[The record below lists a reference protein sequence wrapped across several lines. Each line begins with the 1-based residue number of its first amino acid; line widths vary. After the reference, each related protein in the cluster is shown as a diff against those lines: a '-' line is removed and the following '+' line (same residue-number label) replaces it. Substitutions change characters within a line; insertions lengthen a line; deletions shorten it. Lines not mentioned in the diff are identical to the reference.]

1 MIKPSFITA
10 ALLLVGAISISN
22 ADQRTAEPNNDP
34 QQVLRDLNKGHR
46 SGRMVRDEPNN
57 LKVSDMTVDE
67 LKQRLAD
74 YESGNRD
81 DRDGYIIANQL
92 WFDYQGR
99 KENGSADAQHA
110 KQVREQLLQKHPEF
124 NNLQDFR
131 LSDKI
136 KYQAV
141 AQQQK
146 KQAETTAKGWTPPD
160 SVPRKVYG
168 QDRQAVVAYQFKL
181 VFYDLPSDVRVKTV
195 RGDTTGLFRGD
206 KQIGPEELTPKK
218 TLSFRRSFSLPIE
231 GSPLDYHRLLVCTSA
246 LASGYNAMTNEE
258 TKAMRPLGH
267 GTHMQWAGKTGNF
280 NHFCGVISLGGDVV
294 YQFNIAENPPARVI
308 SPIGISFD
316 GARAAVMVGQK
327 VSEEDGE
334 GFFIG
339 RPSEV
344 WIWQYP
350 ATVKKVAVTDPS
362 KTTDDDLRRNFYT
375 GKL

>member
-1 MIKPSFITA
+1 MNRSSFISA
-10 ALLLVGAISISN
+10 ILLLIGAISVAH
-22 ADQRTAEPNNDP
+22 ADQRTAEPDNDP
-34 QQVLRDLNKGHR
+34 QQVLRDLSKGHR
-46 SGRMVRDEPNN
+46 PGRTVRDEPDN

-74 YESGNRD
+74 YEAGNRD
-81 DRDGYIIANQL
+81 DRDGYIISNQL

-99 KENGSADAQHA
+99 KEDASGDAQHA
-110 KQVREQLLQKHPEF
+110 KQVRERLLQKHPEF
-124 NNLQDFR
+124 NSLQDFR

-136 KYQAV
+136 KHQAN

-146 KQAETTAKGWTPPD
+146 KRAETAAKGWTPSD
-160 SVPRKVYG
+160 SVPRKIYG
-168 QDRQAVVAYQFKL
+168 QGQQAAVAYQFKL
-181 VFYDLPSDVRVKTV
+181 DFYDLPAGVEVKTV

-218 TLSFRRSFSLPIE
+218 TLTFRRSFSLPIE
-231 GSPLDYHRLLVCTSA
+231 GSPLDYHRLLVCTSV

-267 GTHMQWAGKTGNF
+267 GSHMEWTSKTGNF
-280 NHFCGVISLGGDVV
+280 NHFCGIISLSGDVV
-294 YQFNIAENPPARVI
+294 YQFKITENPPTRVI
-308 SPIGISFD
+308 SPIGITFD
-316 GARAAVMVGQK
+316 GSRAAVMVGQK
-327 VSEEDGE
+327 VSAEEGE
-334 GFFIG
+334 GFFVG

-350 ATVKKVAVTDPS
+350 ATVKKVAVPDPNR
-362 KTTDDDLRRNFYT
+362 TTDDDLRHKFYT